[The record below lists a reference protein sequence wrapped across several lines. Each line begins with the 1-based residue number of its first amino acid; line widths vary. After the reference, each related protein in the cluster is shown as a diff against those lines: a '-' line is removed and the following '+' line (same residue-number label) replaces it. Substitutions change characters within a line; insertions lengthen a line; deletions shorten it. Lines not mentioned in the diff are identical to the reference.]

1 MLHRSKDSIKM
12 DKLLKRFDDE
22 AQKDRANVDFRSFF
36 KDFSTKV
43 QRKIELVNSIDKND
57 IVKVVIWIINHVNE
71 FSDINKRILKRSNYN
86 TVNKILNF
94 FAAKFPDLMRE
105 IPRRLQEIGI
115 DMKINNISEFDKKWK
130 QGIDDVRQQLNKNTI
145 TNENLREVLN
155 GSSEILESSLS
166 DISFVFSDNDFNQD
180 SSFDPDSDY
189 FYGNYY

>member
-1 MLHRSKDSIKM
+1 M

-94 FAAKFPDLMRE
+94 FAANFPDLMRE